1 MVDKVD
7 QNAMRDVNRKLMLQA
22 LFNAAQTS
30 RSEIADQI
38 ALHKSTVTA
47 IYRDIEELGYIEELG
62 EGEVSKAGGRKP
74 KLIRFNRQYGYIVSF
89 DLGRHHLRYLVAR
102 VTGETLMRGELSVM
116 GMPYRDIKRAILA
129 YVAQLGD
136 LGTVHGLV
144 GIGLGIHGV
153 VENNQVRYTPFH
165 QELLEHDVSAELAT
179 ALDVPVFLENEAN
192 LAAVYLRDFHDY
204 DAQET
209 YHDFATVNI
218 HNGIGAG
225 IIQNDRLFRGLH
237 GAAGEIGRQVVMGNV
252 PLVGDA
258 IPSVVHLEDLY
269 AEDAMLTRLA
279 QQKGLRDTLVRADF
293 VTFYESGDN
302 VAQQLIIEWVQAI
315 SRMIYN
321 LAQYAAPEA
330 IFVHSRFIAETP
342 GLLEL
347 LLQSYET
354 IQPQSQTPVFFAK
367 KSVNKATLSGGVA
380 MVTRKLLGL
389 SGYDLQFTL
398 LEEDALEPVGD

>member
-22 LFNAAQTS
+22 LFNATQTS
-30 RSEIADQI
+30 RSEIADRI

-102 VTGETLMRGELSVM
+102 VTGETLMRGELSVI
-116 GMPYRDIKRAILA
+116 GMQYRDIKRAILA
-129 YVAQLGD
+129 YVAQLGN
-136 LGTVHGLV
+136 LGTARGLV
-144 GIGLGIHGV
+144 GIGLAIHGV
-153 VENNQVRYTPFH
+153 VEHNQVRYTPFH
-165 QELLEHDVSAELAT
+165 QELLEHDIAAELTT

-204 DAQET
+204 DSHET
-209 YHDFATVNI
+209 YHDFVTVNI

-237 GAAGEIGRQVVMGNV
+237 GAAGEIGRQVVMGKGQV
-252 PLVGDA
+252 PQDNQSA
-258 IPSVVHLEDLY
+258 IVHLEDLY

-279 QQKGLRDTLVRADF
+279 QQKGVSDTLVRDDF
-293 VTFYESGDN
+293 VAYYEAGDP
-302 VAQQLIIEWVQAI
+302 VARELMTEWVQAI

-330 IFVHSRFIAETP
+330 IFVHSRLIAETS

-347 LLQSYET
+347 LLQAYED
-354 IQPQSQTPVFFAK
+354 IQPQAQTPIFFAK

-380 MVTRKLLGL
+380 MVTRNLFELT
-389 SGYDLQFTL
+389 GYDLQFTL
-398 LEEDALEPVGD
+398 LEEDALETVNN